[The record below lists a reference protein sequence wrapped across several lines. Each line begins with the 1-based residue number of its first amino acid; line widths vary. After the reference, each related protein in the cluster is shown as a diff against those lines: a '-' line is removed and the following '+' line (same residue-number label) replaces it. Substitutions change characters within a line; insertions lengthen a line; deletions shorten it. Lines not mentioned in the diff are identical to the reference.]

1 MALVYNVREG
11 RGPTIVC
18 LPMFGT
24 TAAFTSAALAPA
36 FAGMDLREI
45 YADLPGHGETRPLAV
60 ATSEA
65 VLAEVTA
72 LIASFG
78 PVLLAGFSYGGYLA
92 AAVARRAP
100 ELIEG
105 LLLGCPGVF
114 FERGR
119 RDLPADPPA
128 DPGEDWLAGVA
139 DRFKGHLAAGL
150 GRRDAL
156 TAERVSR
163 LLLACTGDEAFQER
177 LQTGAGN
184 SLPDEAAPVG
194 YAGPTCMITGRQ
206 DRMVGFADQF
216 RQMANYPR
224 GSYTT
229 LDEAGH
235 YAPIEQ
241 PQAFRALVTE
251 WLGRV

>member
-1 MALVYNVREG
+1 MGLVYNVRDG

-24 TAAFTSAALAPA
+24 TAAFTAAALAPA
-36 FAGMDLREI
+36 FAGVDLREI
-45 YADLPGHGETRPLAV
+45 YVDLPGHGESKPLTV

-65 VLAEVTA
+65 VLAEVMV
-72 LIASFG
+72 LISSFG
-78 PVLLAGFSYGGYLA
+78 PVLLAGCSYGGYLA

-100 ELIEG
+100 ELVEG
-105 LLLGCPGVF
+105 LLLGCPGVL
-114 FERGR
+114 FERGK

-128 DPGEDWLAGVA
+128 DPGEEWLGGV
-139 DRFKGHLAAGL
+139 DEQFKGHLAAGL

-156 TAERVSR
+156 TAERVSQ

-177 LQTGAGN
+177 LQTGSGN
-184 SLPDEAAPVG
+184 SLTDEAAVAG

-224 GSYTT
+224 GSYAM

-251 WLGRV
+251 WLGRT